1 MPAITTASPVAV
13 ASQRNR
19 ILRRFKDAGATSPD
33 RSIDPATHQIH
44 QTFVF
49 NKLVREGVLVK
60 VRSHQYYLNEA
71 RAAQYQEQRY
81 QTLLVFL
88 IVLIIAVAV
97 YLFLRWL

>member
-1 MPAITTASPVAV
+1 MATVTTASPVAV

-19 ILRRFKDAGATSPD
+19 IMRRFKEAGATAPE

-60 VRSHQYYLNEA
+60 VRSHQYYLNEI
-71 RAAQYQEQRY
+71 RAAQYKEQRF
-81 QTLLVFL
+81 QSLLLFL
-88 IVLIIAVAV
+88 IILTIAFAV
-97 YLFLRWL
+97 YLFLQWL